1 VLTTHGQSDLLARYL
16 REVGVGDR
24 YVTAAPVATEFE
36 GESGSDA
43 AL

>member
-16 REVGVGDR
+16 GERGIGA
-24 YVTAAPVATEFE
+24 TPVATEFE
-36 GESGSDA
+36 GEAGSDA